1 MRGIVLSSPI
11 CGYGKAQTFT
21 TIVNMYLSFLA
32 AVSFISTGAESY
44 KYGMPCT
51 KYHYVKMSNKALSFV
66 VFSPDNPYLAASKA
80 IRTYHR
86 IMKDFIRVLRRFVP
100 PYKKYLVLNIV
111 FNILSAILNLFSF
124 ALIIPI
130 LNLLFKLDTTVYSYM
145 DIAFNPLS
153 WDAWKAL
160 PEMLKNNFFWY
171 VSNLIET
178 QGGSITLIVLGLFL
192 VVMTFLKVATM
203 YMAFFTMIPIRTGV
217 VRDIRNQI
225 NRKITQL
232 PLGFFSEERKGDII
246 ARVSG
251 DVNEIE
257 TSIMSSLDMLFK
269 NPILILIYLIGMIVI
284 SWQLTVFVLILL
296 PLAGYLMGQVG
307 KKLKRKSLEGQ
318 QQWGL
323 LMSQIEETLS
333 GLRIIKAFNAE
344 KKIQDRFERSN
355 EEFRRITNR
364 IYRRQQMAHPMS
376 EFLGTATIAIV
387 LWYGGT
393 LILGNNSSI
402 DASTFIYYLVIFY
415 SIINPAKD
423 LSKASYAI
431 QKGLASMERVDKILT
446 AETNITNPAQP
457 KPIALAGK
465 ISYNDVWFRYQND
478 WVLKGINLEIPKGKT
493 VALVG
498 QSGSGKS
505 TMVDL
510 LPRFYDVDKGAI
522 TVDGTDVRDATLYDL
537 RSLMGNVN
545 QEAILFNDTF
555 FNNIAFGVDNATQQQ
570 VEEAAR
576 IANAHDFIMATD
588 DGYRTNIGDRGGK
601 LSGGQRQRISI
612 ARAIL
617 KNPPILILDEA
628 TSALDTESE
637 RLVQDALENLM
648 RNRTT
653 VVIAHRLSTIK
664 NADIICVMHEG
675 LIVERGRHEE
685 LLALDGYYKRLCDM
699 QSF

>member
-1 MRGIVLSSPI
+1 
-11 CGYGKAQTFT
+11 
-21 TIVNMYLSFLA
+21 
-32 AVSFISTGAESY
+32 
-44 KYGMPCT
+44 
-51 KYHYVKMSNKALSFV
+51 
-66 VFSPDNPYLAASKA
+66 
-80 IRTYHR
+80 
-86 IMKDFIRVLRRFVP
+86 MKDFIRILRRFVP
-100 PYKKYLVLNIV
+100 PYKKYMVSNIV

-130 LNLLFKLDTTVYSYM
+130 LNILFKLNDDVYSYKAWVF
-145 DIAFNPLS
+145 DPWTWES
-153 WDAWKAL
+153 WKGT
-160 PEMLKNNFFWY
+160 PELIKNNFFWF
-171 VSNLIET
+171 VSDLIEKE
-178 QGGSITLIVLGLFL
+178 GGSFTLIVLGAFL
-192 VVMTFLKVATM
+192 IISTFLKVGTM

-225 NRKITQL
+225 NRKITEL

-251 DVNEIE
+251 DVNEVE

-269 NPILILIYLIGMIVI
+269 NPILIIIYLIGMIVI
-284 SWQLTVFVLILL
+284 SWQLTVFVLVLL
-296 PLAGYLMGQVG
+296 PLAGYVMGQVG

-318 QQWGL
+318 QQWGG
-323 LMSQIEETLS
+323 LMSQIEETLG

-344 KKIQDRFERSN
+344 KKIQARFENSNDRF
-355 EEFRRITNR
+355 RRTTIR

-393 LILGNNSSI
+393 LILSNHSTI

-423 LSKASYAI
+423 LSKSVYAI
-431 QKGLASMERVDKILT
+431 QKGLASMDRIDKILK
-446 AETNITNPAQP
+446 AESNINDPADP
-457 KPIALAGK
+457 KK
-465 ISYNDVWFRYQND
+465 IELNKEIRYNNIWFKYQHD
-478 WVLKGINLEIPKGKT
+478 WVLKGVDLVIPKGKT

-505 TMVDL
+505 TLVDL
-510 LPRFYDVDKGAI
+510 LPRFYDVDKGSI
-522 TVDGTDVRDATLYDL
+522 TIDGTDIRDASLYDL
-537 RSLMGNVN
+537 RGLMGNVN

-555 FNNIAFGVDNATQQQ
+555 FNNISFEVEGATLEQ
-570 VEEAAR
+570 VKEAAR
-576 IANAHDFIMATD
+576 IANAHEFIMASE
-588 DGYRTNIGDRGGK
+588 DGYNTNIGDRGGK

-637 RLVQDALENLM
+637 RLVQEALENLM

-653 VVIAHRLSTIK
+653 IVIAHRLSTIR
-664 NADIICVMHEG
+664 NADEICVMHEG
-675 LIVERGRHEE
+675 EIVERGRHEE
-685 LLALDGYYKRLCDM
+685 LLDLKGYYKRLCDM